1 MARPPETLAAMRD
14 DVDRIDAALLV
25 LLAERYSIVQGIA
38 RVKRD
43 AGLPMVDTE
52 RETWIKERAR
62 LIGARFGL
70 GDYGR
75 DLATLAIACCKGAF
89 APEQPRRKYPRA
101 PHPTP
106 GR

>member
-1 MARPPETLAAMRD
+1 MARPPETIASMRE
-14 DVDRIDAALLV
+14 DVDRIDAALVV

-38 RVKRD
+38 RVK
-43 AGLPMVDTE
+43 AQQGLPMLDE
-52 RETWIKERAR
+52 SREAWIKERGR

-89 APEQPRRKYPRA
+89 APQQRRKYPRE
-101 PHPTP
+101 PHHKPA
-106 GR
+106 R